1 MGTLAVIGI
10 LVLILAGYLNALRL
24 RSATSVVFLMLML
37 AAGAQAQEEG
47 IVQDPVTGDYVI
59 TYKGDDGALKRAV
72 FVPGTKID
80 AKVKS
85 KVKKTTTDT
94 IVYSYKVQNGAQ
106 GKQAIVALVAQAS
119 SVVNGSQVTPKH
131 WHGVM
136 TEYFQGSGF
145 RVGWLQLR
153 SDPAPLA
160 LSPGSGSN
168 DFAFESNDLPGI
180 GIMELKGD
188 APVMSFED
196 EGPFGEIGD
205 QYFAVKK
212 ANRFVPR
219 HVAVPTIQIPKPF
232 DAAAILNGIQNH
244 VHGLVGV
251 GLVEPVFASQLDGLF
266 TAAREA
272 LGRNDIASALS
283 HLKEVQLLIDEEAG
297 DDNAEWDSEEK
308 ASPTLLITQLVVRV
322 LLFDVGFV
330 IRHLDTGV

>member
-119 SVVNGSQVTPKH
+119 SVVNGSQVTPKS

-136 TEYFQGSGF
+136 AEYFQASGF
-145 RVGWLQLR
+145 RVGWLQLT

-160 LSPGSGSN
+160 LSPGSGPSN
-168 DFAFESNDLPGI
+168 FAFESNDLPGV
-180 GIMELKGD
+180 GIMELQGNS
-188 APVMSFED
+188 PVMAFED
-196 EGPFGEIGD
+196 EGPTGD
-205 QYFAVKK
+205 LGDELFELEK
-212 ANRFVPR
+212 ADFVSR
-219 HVAVPTIQIPKPF
+219 HAAVPTIPVPEPF
-232 DAAAILNGIQNH
+232 DAAAILNDIQNH